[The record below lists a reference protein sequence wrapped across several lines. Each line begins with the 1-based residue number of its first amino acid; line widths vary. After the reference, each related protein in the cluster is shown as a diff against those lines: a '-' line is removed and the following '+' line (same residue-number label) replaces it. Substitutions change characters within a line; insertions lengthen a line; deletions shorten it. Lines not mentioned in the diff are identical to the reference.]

1 MFPTADPNASAGALS
16 SLFGDDSD
24 DDDSALAYQRKKAP
38 SSLGARDGAKLQ
50 AAVAAAP
57 EQVSGSAAF
66 QESALAS
73 PFGAHPFIR
82 TCFLCRFVHPPLPPP
97 PSPP

>member
-66 QESALAS
+66 RCARLPLRSVLTPSSA
-73 PFGAHPFIR
+73 
-82 TCFLCRFVHPPLPPP
+82 PLFYVPA
-97 PSPP
+97 